1 MFALKWDI
9 HFMAGFI
16 FEVAAGRTCAWEFS
30 IGFYYLFIFLVLKNY
45 VPNIEIG
52 IFYLKK

>member
-16 FEVAAGRTCAWEFS
+16 FEVAAARTYAWEFS
-30 IGFYYLFIFLVLKNY
+30 IGFYYLFIFLLLKNY